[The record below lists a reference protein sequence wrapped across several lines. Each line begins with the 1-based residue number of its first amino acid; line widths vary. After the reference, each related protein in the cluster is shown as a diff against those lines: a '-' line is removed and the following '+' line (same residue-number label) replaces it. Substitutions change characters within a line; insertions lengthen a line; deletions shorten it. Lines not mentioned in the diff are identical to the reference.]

1 VTAAPMTASPMTAA
15 PMAAARVMPGP
26 AHRGAIAWLWA
37 AIAMM
42 MLASGPVVARADTNL
57 TVGRSVERLLQL
69 DGKQV
74 ALPTGSWIVA
84 ADGANDWSDP
94 SIGAYGY
101 LRTIILFRVVND
113 RVDTILEVNTNVLP
127 TTDGWGTAS
136 DCARTDLVLAVIR
149 YRAGWDGSCY
159 FVTHTL
165 LSKESTTVW
174 HNARNFAA
182 AKGWRLSPVSLTAG
196 FRAADRSDVLD
207 VRYHFAPETR
217 GIPGESIAQW
227 QDSHWMSARLDADP
241 PRYAFARAVS
251 DWAVSYSTMI
261 DLGLKNRTP
270 DRAVALP
277 QIAGGQTAED
287 LIARRLAELE
297 ILRQAGTVTA
307 EEYAEQTK
315 ALHDYGSGSS
325 SGVPDIGVITAV
337 KAISYR
343 VIVSISHIFVDYY
356 WTGNYVA
363 AGALEVLQITIN
375 STKFYFHE
383 LAWAKYMGVP
393 RGDAARTLDFKYIGS
408 DV

>member
-1 VTAAPMTASPMTAA
+1 MIGVRRMIRPNRMSLRRCLDTAWLC
-15 PMAAARVMPGP
+15 AAAAV
-26 AHRGAIAWLWA
+26 LA
-37 AIAMM
+37 A
-42 MLASGPVVARADTNL
+42 LAGIGIARADTNL
-57 TVGRSVERLLQL
+57 AVGTQVEKLLQL

-74 ALPTGSWIVA
+74 ALPTGTWIVA
-84 ADGANDWSDP
+84 ADGANDWNDS
-94 SIGAYGY
+94 SIGAFGY
-101 LRTIILFRVVND
+101 VRTVILFQVTNNQVG
-113 RVDTILEVNTNVLP
+113 TILEVNTNVLP

-174 HNARNFAA
+174 RNARNFAA
-182 AKGWRLSPVSLTAG
+182 AKGWRLSSVSLTAG

-207 VRYHFAPETR
+207 VRYHFSPEAR

-227 QDSHWMSARLDADP
+227 QDSRWMSAKLDNDP

-251 DWAVSYSTMI
+251 DWAVAYSTQV
-261 DLGLKNRTP
+261 DAGLKNRP
-270 DRAVALP
+270 ADRVIAMP
-277 QIAGGQTAED
+277 QIAGGQTPED

-297 ILRQAGTVTA
+297 ILRQSGTVTA

-315 ALHDYGSGSS
+315 ALHDYGNGSS
-325 SGVPDIGVITAV
+325 SGLPDIGVITAV

-363 AGALEVLQITIN
+363 AGALEVQITIN

-393 RGDAARTLDFKYIGS
+393 RGDSARTLDFKYIGS